1 MSKEE
6 LWTLKQNGKISSG
19 LPMWADFHRSA
30 NKRIC
35 SCCHYSK
42 SRCFVEAIFGFDFRL
57 IFALIAFFSLED
69 AICKSVANIRGHIL
83 ASNFWIQFS
92 GYFCPDFVL
101 PVRGPGAGGG
111 ENQQKGPAANHGR
124 WSDRT
129 NVTISVIKMKNH
141 HHHHPMRV
149 PFLASVKLSL
159 APPAPSQH
167 LKPIL
172 FLLIFCVF

>member
-69 AICKSVANIRGHIL
+69 TICKSVANIRGHIL

-124 WSDRT
+124 
-129 NVTISVIKMKNH
+129 
-141 HHHHPMRV
+141 
-149 PFLASVKLSL
+149 
-159 APPAPSQH
+159 
-167 LKPIL
+167 
-172 FLLIFCVF
+172 

>member
-1 MSKEE
+1 MFKEE

-69 AICKSVANIRGHIL
+69 TICKSVANIRGHIL
-83 ASNFWIQFS
+83 ASNFWIQF
-92 GYFCPDFVL
+92 PDIFVL
-101 PVRGPGAGGG
+101 ILFSLSEDLVLAEERTSKKDRQRIMEG
-111 ENQQKGPAANHGR
+111 EQTESMCQSSR
-124 WSDRT
+124 WKIII
-129 NVTISVIKMKNH
+129 TIIRCVC
-141 HHHHPMRV
+141 
-149 PFLASVKLSL
+149 PFLQVLSYPWRHL
-159 APPAPSQH
+159 RPAN
-167 LKPIL
+167 I
-172 FLLIFCVF
+172 